1 MNQKPL
7 CTVILPTIGRPQYF
21 GAALAS
27 VAAQTYEPME
37 ILVSDNAANPPI
49 TVEDLERW
57 APGANIRLVR
67 RPERVAGPE
76 HINLCVADSSGEY
89 VFFMSDDDL
98 IAPDLIR
105 ASMDCILSDPEVGAV
120 VSSQSTI
127 DESFSGSIPN
137 VPIAY
142 KTIPGDDFAEMWTN
156 GGNPGVANIFPML
169 VSKQKFL
176 GFQGF
181 RPYPTGNGADLLMF
195 FQLCLG
201 RKVGLVDGG
210 YHYRIYPTSEGL
222 AAPWKGLRMAVE
234 CYDRDLHALYLEGRL
249 KHRIFQAMVRGNTRL
264 LLYRRKALYSGRKG
278 LKNKLTPSIDVALR
292 LMKIGWK
299 YGLGTLPLIYKCPF
313 IPR

>member
-1 MNQKPL
+1 MNPKPL

-27 VAAQTYEPME
+27 VATQTYRPIE

-76 HINLCVADSSGEY
+76 HINLCVAESSGEY

-105 ASMDCILSDPEVGAV
+105 ASMDCILSDSGVGAV

-127 DESFSGSIPN
+127 DEFYSGSIPN
-137 VPIAY
+137 VPISY

-169 VSKQKFL
+169 VSKAEFL

-210 YHYRIYPTSEGL
+210 YHYRIYPSSEGL

-249 KHRIFQAMVRGNTRL
+249 KRRIFHAMVRGNTGL
-264 LLYRRKALYSGRKG
+264 LLHRRDTLYSHRAG
-278 LKNKLTPSIDVALR
+278 LKNTLVPVFDIAFRMVAT
-292 LMKIGWK
+292 GWK
-299 YGLGTLPLIYKCPF
+299 YGFGAIPLLHKVLPG
-313 IPR
+313 R

>member
-27 VAAQTYEPME
+27 VAAQTYQPME
-37 ILVSDNAANPPI
+37 ILVSDNAANPPV
-49 TVEDLERW
+49 TVAELERW
-57 APGANIRLVR
+57 APGANIRLIR
-67 RPERVAGPE
+67 RAERIAGPE
-76 HINLCVADSSGEY
+76 HINLCVGDSSGEY

-105 ASMDCILSDPEVGAV
+105 ASMDCILSDAEVGAV
-120 VSSQSTI
+120 VSSQTTI
-127 DESFSGSIPN
+127 GECFSGS
-137 VPIAY
+137 VPHEPITY
-142 KTIPGDDFAEMWTN
+142 KTIPGDDFAEMWIN
-156 GGNPGVANIFPML
+156 GGNPGVENIFPML
-169 VSKQKFL
+169 VSKDKFL

-210 YHYRIYPTSEGL
+210 YHYRIYPSSEGL

-249 KHRIFQAMVRGNTRL
+249 KHHVFQAMVRGNTGL
-264 LLYRRKALYSGRKG
+264 LVHRRNKLYAHRKG
-278 LKNKLTPSIDVALR
+278 LENTLVPIFDIAFRILAN
-292 LMKIGWK
+292 GWK
-299 YGLGTLPLIYKCPF
+299 YGVGSIPLLHKILSS
-313 IPR
+313 R